1 MSLPLRFALKNNLPL
16 LEYVTLPRTGALEA
30 ILNVLGPHAG
40 SVDLSLV
47 EDMAGQLGD
56 GNIPF
61 SVPTEDFPFSTWSV
75 I

>member
-1 MSLPLRFALKNNLPL
+1 M

-56 GNIPF
+56 GETSF
-61 SVPTEDFPFSTWSV
+61 SILLFFCFGSED
-75 I
+75 

>member
-61 SVPTEDFPFSTWSV
+61 SVPTEDFPFST
-75 I
+75 

>member
-1 MSLPLRFALKNNLPL
+1 MPL

-47 EDMAGQLGD
+47 EDMAGQLNG
-56 GNIPF
+56 GETHNF
-61 SVPTEDFPFSTWSV
+61 CHVVQTNSFLSRGFQKCNQGLGGRG
-75 I
+75 